1 MIEMSLSDVILKID
15 NELATIT
22 LNRPDTLN
30 ALSKGVLEG
39 IYEALN
45 HIEFGEHN
53 IRCLIITGEGRAF
66 SSGAN
71 LSETMEGGANEN
83 GFPVDVGHQLELS
96 YHPIMRRLRNLH
108 CPIISAVNG
117 PCAGAAVGIA
127 LSCDLIMAARSSY
140 FLLAFRN
147 IGLVPDCGVTWIV
160 PRLIGGARAREL
172 ALLGEKLPAEKAQEW
187 GLINRVFDDETFMEE
202 IEKVARKL
210 AEGPSGQRYIR
221 QVMWDSLDNN
231 FETQL
236 DLERQTQFQAGQT
249 GDFFEGVNA
258 FLEKRQA
265 KFTGK

>member
-1 MIEMSLSDVILKID
+1 MPELSLSDVILKID

-22 LNRPDTLN
+22 LNSPDTLN
-30 ALSKGVLEG
+30 ALSRGVLDG
-39 IYEALN
+39 FYEALD
-45 HIEFGEHN
+45 HIEHGGHN

-71 LSETMEGGANEN
+71 LSETMDSGANEN
-83 GFPVDVGHQLELS
+83 DFPLDVGLQLEVS
-96 YHPIMRRLRNLH
+96 YHPILRRLRNLH

-172 ALLGEKLPAEKAQEW
+172 ALLGEKLPAETAQEW
-187 GLINRVFDDETFMEE
+187 GLINRVYDDETLIEE
-202 IEKVARKL
+202 TEKVARKL
-210 AEGPSGQRYIR
+210 AEGPSGQSFIR
-221 QVMWDSLDNN
+221 QAMWDSLDNN

-236 DLERQTQFQAGQT
+236 DRERQLQLQAGHT
-249 GDFFEGVNA
+249 SDFYEGVSA
-258 FLEKRQA
+258 FLEKRSP
-265 KFTGK
+265 KFEGK

>member
-1 MIEMSLSDVILKID
+1 MTKMSLSDITLEID

-39 IYEALN
+39 FYEALD
-45 HIEFGEHN
+45 HIEFGGHN

-71 LSETMEGGANEN
+71 LSETMDTGSNEN
-83 GFPVDVGHQLELS
+83 GFPIDVGLQLELS

-108 CPIISAVNG
+108 CPIISAING

-172 ALLGEKLPAEKAQEW
+172 ALLGEKLPAETALEW
-187 GLINRVFDDETFMEE
+187 GLINRVFDDESLMEE
-202 IEKVARKL
+202 TGKVARKL
-210 AEGPSGQRYIR
+210 ADGPSGQRYIR

-236 DLERQTQFQAGQT
+236 DRERQLQFQAGQT
-249 GDFFEGVNA
+249 KDFHEGVTA
-258 FLEKRQA
+258 FLEKRPS